1 MPDSLHQIP
10 LSVSDVIAIAALI
23 IAIFSAKFSRDAKIS
38 AQKANDIAVHNNLRS
53 SRLEVYRSMLDF
65 AQFCC
70 KYPTKWHENPVPTE
84 GTRNLMQRIDNFKWQ
99 IEQQGPLALPLIENK
114 IKEFQNKANQMQ
126 ILLDR
131 LAANRNEPRD
141 QNYPTAKDNL
151 DAIVDWFATEQ
162 QELKNIFSSY
172 I

>member
-1 MPDSLHQIP
+1 
-10 LSVSDVIAIAALI
+10 
-23 IAIFSAKFSRDAKIS
+23 
-38 AQKANDIAVHNNLRS
+38 
-53 SRLEVYRSMLDF
+53 MLDF

-70 KYPTKWHENPVPTE
+70 KYPTKWRENPVPTE

-114 IKEFQNKANQMQ
+114 IKQFQNKANQMQ

-131 LAANRNEPRD
+131 LAKDHHAPWD